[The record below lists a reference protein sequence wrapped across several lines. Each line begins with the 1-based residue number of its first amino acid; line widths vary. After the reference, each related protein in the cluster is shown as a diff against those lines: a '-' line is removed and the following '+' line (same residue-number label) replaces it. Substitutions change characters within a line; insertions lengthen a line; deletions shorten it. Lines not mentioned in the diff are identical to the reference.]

1 MKKKRVAIL
10 GFMDSWKRAP
20 WEDYDYEIWCMNHFE
35 VYSIPRYDRWFD
47 MHTWYN
53 LMTRDIKNVLRKR
66 RKVDSH
72 IHWLNKHCDVP
83 IYMPK
88 KYDAIEGS
96 VAYPIEK
103 MLKIHGPVFTNSVD
117 YEIALAIEE
126 GFKEIQIYG
135 IAMAGIDEIWQQR
148 NSLSYFV
155 GYAKGKGVDVYIP
168 SNHNFLRINQI
179 YGYNTK
185 NIEPYWKYLNSNQ
198 TM

>member
-1 MKKKRVAIL
+1 VKKKRVAIL

-20 WEDYDYEIWCMNHFE
+20 WEDYDYEIWCMNQFE
-35 VYSIPRYDRWFD
+35 LYAIPRYDRWFD
-47 MHTWYN
+47 MHTWFN
-53 LMTRDIKNVLRKR
+53 LITRPVGKELFKR
-66 RKVDSH
+66 RKVSSH
-72 IHWLNKHCDVP
+72 VHWLSKHCEVP

-88 KYDAIEGS
+88 KYNMIKNS
-96 VAYPIEK
+96 IAYPIEK
-103 MLKIHGPVFTNSVD
+103 MLKIHGPVFTNTVD
-117 YEIALAIEE
+117 YEIALAVEE

-135 IAMAGIDEIWQQR
+135 IAMQGIDEIWQQR